1 MLRSLNTLRRRCL
14 GSRDGTTS
22 IEFAFA
28 VPVMVMVTYGIMEV
42 ARLLYTQ
49 GVLIYAAEEATRYA
63 TVHYEESVSQI
74 QSVAESHFVMIDP
87 ARISLFSVTAPV
99 DPDDQ
104 TKLVTVQINYSF
116 KLLVP
121 FTDHPL
127 VTLSASSRGFLT
139 EEV

>member
-1 MLRSLNTLRRRCL
+1 MARSIKALWRRCRQ
-14 GSRDGTTS
+14 SRDGTAA

-42 ARLLYTQ
+42 ARMIYTQ
-49 GVLIYAAEEATRYA
+49 GVLVYAAEEATRYA

-87 ARISLFSVTAPV
+87 ARISQFTVTAPI

-104 TKLVTVQINYSF
+104 TKLVTVQIQYNF
-116 KLLVP
+116 RLLVP
-121 FTDHPL
+121 FTDQPL